1 MKNYDVKK
9 NKKQTE
15 IRLAGNGG
23 QGLITAG
30 IILAEAAILDGKNVV
45 QSQSYGPEARGGASR
60 AEVIIA
66 DGPIYYPK
74 ATWVDILLAMSQK
87 ACDQYSFH
95 LKPEGIFIVDTT
107 YVSQI
112 PTTSALA
119 VPISAR
125 TREKFGKELFSNIVA
140 LGVICEA
147 TRVVTPQALQAAV
160 SDRVP
165 DGTEKINSEAL
176 SFGRELAK
184 EALKKRDGMENEAI
198 EADS

>member
-1 MKNYDVKK
+1 MKKSR
-9 NKKQTE
+9 KQTE
-15 IRLAGNGG
+15 IRLAGSGG

-87 ACDQYSFH
+87 ASDQYSFN
-95 LKPEGIFIVDTT
+95 LKPDGMFIVDTT
-107 YVSQI
+107 YVNQI

-119 VPISAR
+119 IPISAR
-125 TREKFGKELFSNIVA
+125 TREKFGRELFSNIVA

-147 TRVVTPQALQAAV
+147 TKVVTPQALQAAV

-176 SFGRELAK
+176 AFGRKLAK
-184 EALKKRDGMENEAI
+184 DALKERDEAENEAI

>member
-1 MKNYDVKK
+1 MKKNGVKK
-9 NKKQTE
+9 SRKQTE
-15 IRLAGNGG
+15 IRLAGSGG

-87 ACDQYSFH
+87 ASDQYSFN
-95 LKPEGIFIVDTT
+95 LKPDGMFIVDTT
-107 YVSQI
+107 YVNQI

-119 VPISAR
+119 IPISAR
-125 TREKFGKELFSNIVA
+125 TREKFGRELFSNIVA
-140 LGVICEA
+140 LGVICE
-147 TRVVTPQALQAAV
+147 TTKVVTPQALQAAV

-176 SFGRELAK
+176 AFGRKLAK
-184 EALKKRDGMENEAI
+184 EALKERDEAENEAI

>member
-1 MKNYDVKK
+1 MKQT
-9 NKKQTE
+9 QTE

-30 IILAEAAILDGKNVV
+30 IILAEAAILDNKNVV

-60 AEVIIA
+60 AEIIIA
-66 DGPIYYPK
+66 NGPIFFPK

-87 ACDQYSFH
+87 ASDQYSFN
-95 LKPEGIFIVDTT
+95 LKVGGIFIVDTT
-107 YVSQI
+107 YVNQI
-112 PTTSALA
+112 PTSSALA
-119 VPISAR
+119 IPISSR

-147 TRVVTPQALQAAV
+147 TKVVTAQALQAAI
-160 SDRVP
+160 SARVP
-165 DGTEKINSEAL
+165 DGTEKLNAEAFT
-176 SFGRELAK
+176 FGRKLAK
-184 EALKKRDGMENEAI
+184 EAIKNNNGVEAEVI

>member
-1 MKNYDVKK
+1 VKK
-9 NKKQTE
+9 KKAQERIE
-15 IRLAGNGG
+15 IRLAGSGG

-66 DGPIYYPK
+66 EGEIYFPK
-74 ATWVDILLAMSQK
+74 ASWVDILLAMSQK
-87 ACDQYSFH
+87 ASDQYAFN
-95 LKPEGIFIVDTT
+95 LKPEGIFIVDST
-107 YVSQI
+107 YVNQI

-119 VPISAR
+119 IPISAR

-147 TRVVTPQALQAAV
+147 TGVVSAKALEAAV

-165 DGTEKINSEAL
+165 DGTEKINSEAFN
-176 SFGRELAK
+176 FGRKLAK
-184 EALKKRDGMENEAI
+184 EALKDRNENEAEVI